1 MPLLQYHCA
10 RCNIAFDRIVKKYD
24 DKVMCPKCGQEAARL
39 YSGTMYSQTGKP
51 VKHCSGNCK
60 NCSGCH

>member
-39 YSGTMYSQTGKP
+39 YSGTMYSQTG
-51 VKHCSGNCK
+51 N
-60 NCSGCH
+60 